1 MPNFRPEQYIAPSGP
16 PLRVH
21 PHWGERV
28 TFESFHVELVPA
40 APRHFNVKL
49 SQAFAT
55 ISYSGDEG
63 RSNLAGDRQ
72 RKYERRPFEYLVAP
86 PDLPLKGVSEAA
98 PEVLAIVFDF
108 QALRACLAS
117 AIQVAPEDLGL
128 RIFFGA
134 PKPIITELAVRVRK
148 HILGGDVSKRYL
160 ESVCVVLLAEMLSA
174 MQLPCR
180 NGRQTVEPAI
190 IEKIVEYI
198 GANIGEDL
206 SLETLSDLAGSSP
219 VQFSRAFKRTVGT
232 SPRQYILQE
241 RLRAARE
248 LLQTTDHA
256 LSEIAFTAGFS
267 SQSHMTTTFKRMLA
281 TTPGAL
287 RKSEFATA

>member
-1 MPNFRPEQYIAPSGP
+1 MPSFRPEQYIAPSGP

-28 TFESFHVELVPA
+28 TFESFHVELLPA

-49 SQAFAT
+49 PQAFAT

-63 RSNLAGDRQ
+63 RSNLAGDRE

-86 PDLPLKGVSEAA
+86 PDLPLRGVSEAA
-98 PEVLAIVFDF
+98 PEMLAIVSDF
-108 QALRACLAS
+108 HALRACLAS
-117 AIQVAPEDLGL
+117 ALQVSPEDLGL

-134 PKPIITELAVRVRK
+134 PKPIITELALRVRK

-180 NGRQTVEPAI
+180 TKRQPIEPAI
-190 IEKIVEYI
+190 IQKIVEYI

-206 SLETLSDLAGSSP
+206 SLGSLSEFAGSSP
-219 VQFSRAFKRTVGT
+219 VQFNRAFKRILGT

-248 LLQTTDHA
+248 LLQTTDHS
-256 LSEIAFTAGFS
+256 LSEIAFATGFS
-267 SQSHMTTTFKRMLA
+267 SQSHMTTTFKRVLA

-287 RKSEFATA
+287 KKSELTTV